1 MHGLTNKKT
10 IHNKQIT
17 APMANLKDLARISG
31 FSISTVSKA
40 LNNSDEISSLTKKKL
55 RKLATDHN
63 YIPNKTACALRKQK
77 TDVVMVCLPK
87 QQLCRYSAVIE
98 GIIDK
103 SQSHGYQTLIHQF
116 DSKTLH
122 KALKQLEP
130 QRTADGLIFLLE
142 QTDTITENLLEQH
155 TKEGLAL
162 IKHTKALPPN
172 SDIKKQR
179 SIGRKLG
186 KALIKRIDWKNNAP
200 EQFSK
205 V

>member
-10 IHNKQIT
+10 FDNKQLT

-77 TDVVMVCLPK
+77 TDILMICLPK
-87 QQLCRYSAVIE
+87 QQLCKYSAVIE

-103 SQSHGYQTLIHQF
+103 SQSLGYQTLIHQF
-116 DSKTLH
+116 DLKTLPQ
-122 KALKQLEP
+122 ALKQLEP
-130 QRTADGLIFLLE
+130 QRTVDGLVFLLE
-142 QTDTITENLLEQH
+142 RTDPATENMFEQH
-155 TKEGLAL
+155 AKEGLVL
-162 IKHTKALPPN
+162 IKHTKPIAPN
-172 SDIKKQR
+172 CDTKKQR
-179 SIGRKLG
+179 GIGRKLG
-186 KALIKRIDWKNNAP
+186 KALIERIDWKTNAP

-205 V
+205 I